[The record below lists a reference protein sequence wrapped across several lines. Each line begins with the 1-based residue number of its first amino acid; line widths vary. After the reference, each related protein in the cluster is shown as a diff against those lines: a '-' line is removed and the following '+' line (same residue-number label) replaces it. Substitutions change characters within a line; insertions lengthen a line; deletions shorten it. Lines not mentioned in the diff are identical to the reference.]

1 MAQLEL
7 ITRRPTGKARST
19 PLLFV
24 HGAFCGAWI
33 WDVHF
38 LPYFAERGYDAHA
51 LSLRG
56 HGASEGRHML
66 PWAGVADYVADLIE
80 TVASFDRP
88 PVLIGHSMGG
98 YVVQRGLARAGAP
111 AAVLMASTP
120 HDGLLG
126 PLLGMAW
133 RQPLMLHQLTMAQA
147 FGAHLATWSVLKR
160 ALFSD
165 EAPDEWIDGFAS
177 LFQDE
182 SRRVSFEM
190 LYDPSPPSTTA
201 KPPMMVLGAGRDA
214 FLSADDVARTAR
226 AYDVEAAMFPGL
238 AHCMM
243 LEPRWRTVA
252 DAIADWLD
260 ETLA

>member
-1 MAQLEL
+1 MAQLEV
-7 ITRRPTGKARST
+7 ITRRPAGTARPT

-24 HGAFCGAWI
+24 HGAFCGASI

-38 LPYFAERGYDAHA
+38 LPFFAERGYVAHA

-56 HGASEGRHML
+56 HGTSEGRGML
-66 PWAGVADYVADLIE
+66 AWHGIADYVADLIE
-80 TVASFDRP
+80 TVASLERP

-98 YVVQRGLARAGAP
+98 YVVQRGLARAGAA

-133 RQPLMLHQLTMAQA
+133 RRPLVLHQLTIAQA
-147 FGAHLATWSVLKR
+147 FGTRLAAWPMLRR

-165 EAPDEWIDGFAS
+165 ESPDDWVEGFAS

-182 SRRVSFEM
+182 SHRISFDM
-190 LYDPSPPSTTA
+190 LYDPAPPHA
-201 KPPMMVLGAGRDA
+201 DGALPMLVLGAARAA
-214 FLSADDVARTAR
+214 FLSPEDVARTAR
-226 AYDVEAAMFPGL
+226 AYDTVAAIFPDI

-243 LEPRWRTVA
+243 LEPGWRTVA
-252 DAIADWLD
+252 EAIADWLD
-260 ETLA
+260 GTLA